1 MAAFKEMLLETL
13 NDLSC
18 QEFEKFK
25 EVLELTVFQED
36 LIDISVRFSDT
47 AEIVYLMLQNYGQQ
61 SVELMMKTFKK
72 MNRSDLVQRLD
83 TSSGNKG
90 PSRSSESEAHGDIM
104 DSSDWTKLE
113 PEVNSTD
120 ADEAPTYSL
129 QSEAGTFECSVSDLR
144 WVCKEKVSFKYQFCS
159 WEEHMERMEILQY
172 MPAGPLM
179 DITVTA
185 GKLNE
190 VYLPHWICT
199 DDNPE
204 ILDKFAVLHIDSC
217 GDVVEKVSEVTSS
230 HVKLSE
236 PIFSPRAVLMK
247 LGFPVK
253 IKCNVLIY
261 YQTNTTFLK
270 LHVYLIPHDP
280 ALEKTVDKKK
290 SSKGYEI
297 IEKPRPDKY
306 LKMQQ
311 GFVLKS
317 DISTAK
323 ISPQIL
329 TLRYDSQDPNFY
341 EVFIENP
348 DTNFNLTLSHSCTN
362 KSKPVCEPVWTC
374 ELRKVDYLKSGH
386 FEEEHTVDE
395 LSALVHKT
403 ATITTVKEKLF
414 RVLQRLREEDFEHFK
429 WFLENKIAKSK
440 LEKANRT
447 RVVDLMEQT
456 YNQQAV
462 EVTKMLFKK
471 MDRNDLVKLL

>member
-1 MAAFKEMLLETL
+1 M
-13 NDLSC
+13 
-18 QEFEKFK
+18 Q
-25 EVLELTVFQED
+25 
-36 LIDISVRFSDT
+36 
-47 AEIVYLMLQNYGQQ
+47 
-61 SVELMMKTFKK
+61 
-72 MNRSDLVQRLD
+72 
-83 TSSGNKG
+83 
-90 PSRSSESEAHGDIM
+90 

-113 PEVNSTD
+113 PKVNSTD

-129 QSEAGTFECSVSDLR
+129 QTEAGTFECSVSDLR
-144 WVCKEKVSFKYQFCS
+144 WVCEEKVSFKYQFCS

-236 PIFSPRAVLMK
+236 ALFSPRAVLMK

-290 SSKGYEI
+290 SSKGYKI

-311 GFVLKS
+311 GFALKA
-317 DISTAK
+317 DIDTAK
-323 ISPQIL
+323 ISPQKV

-348 DTNFNLTLSHSCTN
+348 DRDFNLTLSHSYTN
-362 KSKPVCEPVWTC
+362 KSKPECKPVGEPMSEPVCEPVCEPVWTC
-374 ELRKVDYLKSGH
+374 EIRTVDHPKSGNL
-386 FEEEHTVDE
+386 EEEHTVDE
-395 LSALVHKT
+395 LPALVQKT
-403 ATITTVKEKLF
+403 TTITTVGERILG
-414 RVLQRLREEDFEHFK
+414 RLQDLEEEDFKDFK
-429 WFLENKIAKSK
+429 WFLQKRNFIPADFPCIPWSK
-440 LEKANRT
+440 LEKVDMK

-471 MDRNDLVKLL
+471 INRNDLVKLL